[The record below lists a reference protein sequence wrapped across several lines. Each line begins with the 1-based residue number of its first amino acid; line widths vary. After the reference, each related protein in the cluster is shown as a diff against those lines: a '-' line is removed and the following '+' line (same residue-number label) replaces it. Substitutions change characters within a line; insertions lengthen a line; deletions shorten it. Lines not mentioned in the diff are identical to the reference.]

1 MMLSKVM
8 MKLVMDDG
16 RDRRF
21 MQPAHNDESD
31 PRLFQTGVRTSP
43 PRFMQL
49 AHSLTPIGPSLQ
61 YVQFHAAC
69 SRYLMLGIKSKI

>member
-31 PRLFQTGVRTSP
+31 PRLFQTGVRTAPHASCSWLTRSP
-43 PRFMQL
+43 LLVHLFNVSNVMQL
-49 AHSLTPIGPSLQ
+49 AHDI
-61 YVQFHAAC
+61 
-69 SRYLMLGIKSKI
+69 